1 MDLVSCCAVMVVLLG
16 AAPFSS
22 GDGNTC
28 PCPEIPKWTQ
38 TKLPTEN
45 CFQVEKSFRYTCNDG
60 YKRKVGTSNLIRCQE
75 MNGALQWTSPTL
87 LCIPDPKRTTT
98 KPPNTIVTTSHSD
111 IPRDLI
117 TTTSATA
124 TSAGLH
130 LTQSANTVTSA
141 AGETSSVEPTQ
152 HEVDSKMWSTVT
164 TETTQTSTFSP
175 STAHPYDVSPAGS
188 HRGVAEAAGICAS
201 VVIICALIGMSLF
214 LYRRNCK
221 NNVPPHQ
228 QHEFVPMNQG
238 PAEQALGSDGCHI

>member
-98 KPPNTIVTTSHSD
+98 KPPNTIVTT
-111 IPRDLI
+111 
-117 TTTSATA
+117 